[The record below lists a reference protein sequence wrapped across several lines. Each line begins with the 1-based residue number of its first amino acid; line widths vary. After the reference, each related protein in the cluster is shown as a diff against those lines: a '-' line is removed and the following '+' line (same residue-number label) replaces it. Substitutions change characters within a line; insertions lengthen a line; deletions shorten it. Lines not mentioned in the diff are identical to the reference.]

1 MPKEIEHKFL
11 VLGPDYRGAATRH
24 ERLQQAYLAASGKSS
39 IRIRLGRD
47 EAWLNIKS
55 ASLSAARDEYDYAIP
70 RDDGQEIL
78 ERLAVG
84 SAIDKTRF
92 WVPYGGMVWEVD
104 EFHGDNEGLVVAEVE
119 LEHENQAYARPSWVG
134 RDVTQIGRYYNVK
147 LIDRPYRLWTE
158 AERAGE

>member
-47 EAWLNIKS
+47 GAWLNIKS
-55 ASLSAARDEYDYAIP
+55 ATLSAVRDEYDYAIP
-70 RDDGQEIL
+70 REDGQEIL

-84 SAIDKTRF
+84 GVIDKTRF

-104 EFHGDNEGLVVAEVE
+104 EFHGDNEGLVVAEIE
-119 LEHENQAYARPSWVG
+119 LERDDQTYACPPWVG
-134 RDVTQIGRYYNVK
+134 RDVTQIGRYYNVR

-158 AERAGE
+158 AERAGK